1 MNCLPTSIQ
10 MFGQYKED
18 LGQFAKTEALRL
30 KNLEKLR
37 KTEERLSNKDLKPY
51 TSECQRKCFSEL
63 ITYYQVRSCR
73 EEIYYDI
80 IITLLRNKYHRE

>member
-1 MNCLPTSIQ
+1 

-18 LGQFAKTEALRL
+18 LGQFARSEALRL

-51 TSECQRKCFSEL
+51 TSECQRKCFSKYRQQL
-63 ITYYQVRSCR
+63 LQKKFAHFYTQVLHWESVA
-73 EEIYYDI
+73 DI
-80 IITLLRNKYHRE
+80 